1 MVMTIIENEK
11 EIIVKPKKTGL
22 VLTVIGGIWLFRV
35 FVFLAFD
42 VYIFVLIVSII
53 ISIIGG
59 IMGLQ
64 GKKTG
69 SLISLIGGILNAILI
84 IYVVSIPE
92 FWLYDFF
99 RSLYI
104 TFFLLFLTPSGF
116 GNFGIPFLL
125 LLIGGIISFKEMR
138 KIVKHIRDAEQNF

>member
-64 GKKTG
+64 GKKT
-69 SLISLIGGILNAILI
+69 
-84 IYVVSIPE
+84 
-92 FWLYDFF
+92 
-99 RSLYI
+99 
-104 TFFLLFLTPSGF
+104 
-116 GNFGIPFLL
+116 
-125 LLIGGIISFKEMR
+125 
-138 KIVKHIRDAEQNF
+138 